1 MDIVTDDLKQKLA
14 NANGKVKEIERER
27 AERRK
32 VRMKTKMV
40 PGDSSEPSS
49 ASVSTG
55 PSGSAATT
63 VGNMASEDVAM
74 ADASDESKGKGKAQE
89 PVAGELEDEA
99 VLRERE
105 SKAFEASI
113 DPELKADTGAS
124 VTGLFELCGM
134 CRMIYLISG
143 WIANWLI
150 SNRYAQG
157 CVCGLGTLYRIC
169 QEGCVPFSKVISR
182 GGK

>member
-1 MDIVTDDLKQKLA
+1 MDIVTDDLKRKLA

-32 VRMKTKMV
+32 VRMRTKMV
-40 PGDSSEPSS
+40 PGDSSVPSS
-49 ASVSTG
+49 ASASTD
-55 PSGSAATT
+55 PSGSA

-74 ADASDESKGKGKAQE
+74 ADASDESKGKEKARE

-134 CRMIYLISG
+134 CRMIHLISG
-143 WIANWLI
+143 RIADWLI
-150 SNRYAQG
+150 SNCYAQG